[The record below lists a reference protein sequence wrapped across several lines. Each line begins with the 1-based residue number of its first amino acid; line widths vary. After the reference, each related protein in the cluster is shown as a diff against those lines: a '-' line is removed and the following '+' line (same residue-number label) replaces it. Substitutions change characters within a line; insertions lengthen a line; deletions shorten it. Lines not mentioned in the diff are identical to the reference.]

1 MSVKKGW
8 TLVGLFLTVV
18 SFAVCQP
25 INLSVYAQSVEN
37 TTTDSAPFLF
47 GSPSDSPKNQ
57 SPSAQDSSTSTP
69 GPSSLDLDPT
79 TDQESPGAGGEALD
93 QQKISPNPQ
102 FPSNSGPDPTTSS
115 ENTLN
120 EQVQNNGD
128 ASGNTI
134 FQSPALQGQETGNGV
149 GVSEGKQPNQN
160 RADDDDNNDNNQ
172 ENTPDS
178 DKQDQQV
185 IGDVNENS
193 DENENE
199 NSDRS
204 NANEENDEEEEDDDE
219 ESSDNDSDS
228 DDIPLEYDIVP
239 FP

>member
-25 INLSVYAQSVEN
+25 INLSVYAQPAEN
-37 TTTDSAPFLF
+37 TTTDSDPFLF
-47 GSPSDSPKNQ
+47 GSPSDSPKSQ
-57 SPSAQDSSTSTP
+57 IPSAQDSLTSAP

-79 TDQESPGAGGEALD
+79 TDQESPGARGEAPD
-93 QQKISPNPQ
+93 QQKVSPNQQ

-115 ENTLN
+115 ENIVN
-120 EQVQNNGD
+120 EQVQNSGD
-128 ASGNTI
+128 ADENAI
-134 FQSPALQGQETGNGV
+134 VQSPALQSQETENRP
-149 GVSEGKQPNQN
+149 GVSESEQPNQN

-178 DKQDQQV
+178 DKQEQQA
-185 IGDVNENS
+185 IGEVNENS

-199 NSDRS
+199 NSDSR
-204 NANEENDEEEEDDDE
+204 NDNEENDEEEEEGDE
-219 ESSDNDSDS
+219 GSSDNDSDS